1 MSLFGALNTSVSG
14 LTAQSAAFGNISDNV
29 ANSQTVGYKGV
40 DTEFVDYL
48 TDSTAEQNDPGGVVT
63 RPDYTNNVQGTITQ
77 SSDPL
82 ALAIAGQGFFAV
94 SEANGVSSNSSAPTF
109 SPQTYYTRAGDFQM
123 DKNGYL
129 VNSAGEYLQGWT
141 VDPTTGVTNQSQL
154 STIQITQTQFNP
166 VATTQVDLSANLPA
180 GASSS
185 TNASSQVDV
194 YDLLG
199 QDHTLT
205 LSWTPPTAPAT
216 AWTLNATDETGA
228 TVGTDTVDFGT
239 GGMAAGTISAINGT
253 TGTSGAPATV
263 TLTPSWASSPI
274 TLSLGNFGQ
283 GNGVTEFSSASYS
296 LRNLSQNG
304 VPPGAFTGITIDS
317 AGVVEANCDNGQSQ
331 PIAQVPVITFADPSA
346 LQRQNGEAF
355 TATSDSGNPIAQA
368 ANTDG
373 AGSLVTGSVESS
385 NVDIATEFS
394 KLIVAQQ
401 AYSANAKMITTADTL
416 LQTTINMKT

>member
-1 MSLFGALNTSVSG
+1 M
-14 LTAQSAAFGNISDNV
+14 
-29 ANSQTVGYKGV
+29 
-40 DTEFVDYL
+40 
-48 TDSTAEQNDPGGVVT
+48 T

-194 YDLLG
+194 YI
-199 QDHTLT
+199 H
-205 LSWTPPTAPAT
+205 S
-216 AWTLNATDETGA
+216 
-228 TVGTDTVDFGT
+228 VR
-239 GGMAAGTISAINGT
+239 T
-253 TGTSGAPATV
+253 T
-263 TLTPSWASSPI
+263 
-274 TLSLGNFGQ
+274 
-283 GNGVTEFSSASYS
+283 
-296 LRNLSQNG
+296 R
-304 VPPGAFTGITIDS
+304 
-317 AGVVEANCDNGQSQ
+317 
-331 PIAQVPVITFADPSA
+331 
-346 LQRQNGEAF
+346 
-355 TATSDSGNPIAQA
+355 
-368 ANTDG
+368 
-373 AGSLVTGSVESS
+373 
-385 NVDIATEFS
+385 
-394 KLIVAQQ
+394 
-401 AYSANAKMITTADTL
+401 
-416 LQTTINMKT
+416 